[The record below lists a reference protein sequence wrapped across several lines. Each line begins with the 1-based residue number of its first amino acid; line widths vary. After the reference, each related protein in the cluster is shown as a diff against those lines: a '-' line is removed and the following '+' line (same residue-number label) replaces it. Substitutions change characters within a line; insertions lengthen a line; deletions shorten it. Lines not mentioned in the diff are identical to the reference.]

1 MLVINIKV
9 FFLTK
14 VIELL
19 PDDLSKRVIL
29 SVTNKEVHSINE
41 KLINRWASN
50 GDDSESR
57 IYLSAD
63 SIAEKEGINPNYF
76 PAEFLNTLTIG
87 GLPAHKLELRRGCP
101 LILLRNLDTK
111 KGLVNGTRLIVRRM
125 FDRVLDC
132 EVMNGFSKG
141 SRVFIPRITCTSLS
155 TQLPFSL
162 QRKQFPVQLC
172 FAMTINK
179 AQGQS
184 VEKVGI
190 YLKTP
195 VKNSLSTKFNLSNR
209 FSHMVNCM

>member
-1 MLVINIKV
+1 MYIL
-9 FFLTK
+9 FLTI

-29 SVTNKEVHSINE
+29 SVTNKEVNSINE
-41 KLINRWASN
+41 KLINRLGPN
-50 GDDSESR
+50 GDGSR
-57 IYLSAD
+57 TYLSVD
-63 SIAEKEGINPNYF
+63 SIAEKEGVNPNYF

-87 GLPAHKLELRRGCP
+87 GLPAHKLELKRGCP

-111 KGLVNGTRLIVRRM
+111 KGLVNGTRLIVERM
-125 FDRVLDC
+125 FDRVLEC
-132 EVMNGFSKG
+132 KVMNGFSKG

-172 FAMTINK
+172 YAMTINK

-195 VKNSLSTKFNLSNR
+195 VNKKVI
-209 FSHMVNCM
+209 HYY